1 MKLSPRKKELLAFLR
16 SHPGATARDMCNEF
30 GFELATAYS
39 HMSQLRD
46 LGAVRKETGA
56 TIWFEAT
63 PEEKRST
70 SSVWDLAGG
79 L

>member
-1 MKLSPRKKELLAFLR
+1 MKLSPRQKELLAFLR

-56 TIWFEAT
+56 TIWFDAT
-63 PEEKRST
+63 PEEKRSA
-70 SSVWDLAGG
+70 SSVWDLARG